1 MYDTVKS
8 LVPWSLVLFC
18 CLHPFYIATT
28 AALRLQNRT
37 IQRGQDTRRAIGDE
51 KRRERDNRAHD
62 NGFVSRRIIC
72 NPRTHNAKKTP
83 AVRRGRDPLRSL
95 KVLSGGETVS
105 RP

>member
-72 NPRTHNAKKTP
+72 NPRTHNAKKHLP
-83 AVRRGRDPLRSL
+83 C
-95 KVLSGGETVS
+95 GEGAIPFEAS
-105 RP
+105 RF